1 MLKRLLRFSSTHH
14 TDTVSFWAPVWA
26 ILVLIG
32 VWTAWSAYVDY
43 QQVMQQEYRLLEMR
57 ARQREARLSGALRN
71 VKLVLNAVLED
82 LRERPAMPV
91 AELNQLLRRYL
102 GQLPELR
109 NLLLVDGTGHIRA
122 EAREMSIGKDVRER
136 EYFQHHSA
144 HPEVES
150 DFISKPFTT
159 LAGLTGTTLSRSVT
173 DNRGG
178 FSGVVIASI
187 ESGFFDA
194 SMRAV
199 TPEATLEALLLH
211 RDGDI
216 IGQAP
221 QPELVGKDLKGGIA
235 YAEHMASGKQTTRH
249 LNQVKFGG
257 VKKMSVFHDLAEAPL
272 TVVVSRHHD
281 AVLAEWTKSLVGHAA
296 RSLLLAVSVLFFA
309 GLARRRQ
316 LALIAVQR
324 QMTDATQELRN
335 FKAIVDHT
343 DDAVISKNLQG
354 VVKTWNRGAE
364 KIFGYS
370 AQEAI
375 GQQLQTMY
383 PPDRLQ
389 EQADMLERISHGQ
402 RVEHFD
408 TVRCHKSGRLIDI
421 SATISPI
428 IGENDAVI
436 GVSMIARD
444 ISEHKI
450 VENRIGFMASH
461 DRLTELP
468 NRDLFYDRL
477 SQSISLARRKHL
489 QLAILFLDLDG
500 FKNVND
506 CYGHEAGDA
515 TLKEA
520 ARRLQ
525 VCMRDMD
532 TVARLGGDEFAIILN
547 EIGST
552 NDVAGVAQKIIDTLS
567 APMALAD
574 GTAYGVGVSIGIAL
588 YPECGSEID
597 RLMHSADRAMYECK
611 VRGKNCFSFYRAPSP
626 SQAGEES
633 WIQFD
638 EAHLVGVAQIDA
650 EHQRIAD
657 LLNQLNTDLG
667 TYVPHGQVMVRL
679 DAIAAM
685 VASHFGTEN
694 RLMKESG
701 YPDATEHMRQH
712 VQLLNEM
719 KYLKQRFSQGGELVV
734 LQWIKDWFVG
744 HISGADKPLGTYLNG
759 RSIR

>member
-1 MLKRLLRFSSTHH
+1 
-14 TDTVSFWAPVWA
+14 
-26 ILVLIG
+26 
-32 VWTAWSAYVDY
+32 
-43 QQVMQQEYRLLEMR
+43 
-57 ARQREARLSGALRN
+57 
-71 VKLVLNAVLED
+71 
-82 LRERPAMPV
+82 
-91 AELNQLLRRYL
+91 
-102 GQLPELR
+102 
-109 NLLLVDGTGHIRA
+109 
-122 EAREMSIGKDVRER
+122 
-136 EYFQHHSA
+136 
-144 HPEVES
+144 
-150 DFISKPFTT
+150 
-159 LAGLTGTTLSRSVT
+159 
-173 DNRGG
+173 
-178 FSGVVIASI
+178 
-187 ESGFFDA
+187 
-194 SMRAV
+194 
-199 TPEATLEALLLH
+199 
-211 RDGDI
+211 
-216 IGQAP
+216 
-221 QPELVGKDLKGGIA
+221 
-235 YAEHMASGKQTTRH
+235 
-249 LNQVKFGG
+249 
-257 VKKMSVFHDLAEAPL
+257 
-272 TVVVSRHHD
+272 
-281 AVLAEWTKSLVGHAA
+281 
-296 RSLLLAVSVLFFA
+296 
-309 GLARRRQ
+309 
-316 LALIAVQR
+316 
-324 QMTDATQELRN
+324 
-335 FKAIVDHT
+335 
-343 DDAVISKNLQG
+343 
-354 VVKTWNRGAE
+354 
-364 KIFGYS
+364 
-370 AQEAI
+370 
-375 GQQLQTMY
+375 
-383 PPDRLQ
+383 
-389 EQADMLERISHGQ
+389 
-402 RVEHFD
+402 
-408 TVRCHKSGRLIDI
+408 
-421 SATISPI
+421 
-428 IGENDAVI
+428 
-436 GVSMIARD
+436 MIARD